1 MTDIPHNWTPTF
13 KLTSIEKPDMSPY
26 LFHMTTEESL
36 QKVLEDQEAGENKGR
51 LIAQIPRHCKNEE
64 YRIPMVCFTET
75 PPFALDFFRYRWSDN
90 KDRQNLKYGIGFD
103 KSSMVKKRVFPTFYV
118 NKEVQSQIFCS
129 ITMLGEF
136 DLENL
141 QSIECKDD
149 QLIQQLKQILEN
161 TSQTLESVKRLMFP
175 LLENNKYEGY
185 IWEREWRYTSH
196 DNADFIFSYADIR
209 IICCTDEDEN
219 NFKMIIGEEIIQN
232 NPIKFIR
239 TWEQYDEITDFINN
253 RSRDTDDNIKQRIQ
267 KVLAERKGI
276 ESYLS
281 HFAIQEKHI
290 SKIKNIK
297 NELDVQIKKIA
308 LIRVFEEISKNSAN
322 NLAKKE
328 IMDNEYEVV
337 IKAIAAYSQYRNK
350 KVVNKPSNYLIQ
362 AIQKQWKPSSN
373 QEKEI
378 TKITNLMNNIIEKD
392 LELDIT

>member
-1 MTDIPHNWTPTF
+1 
-13 KLTSIEKPDMSPY
+13 
-26 LFHMTTEESL
+26 
-36 QKVLEDQEAGENKGR
+36 
-51 LIAQIPRHCKNEE
+51 
-64 YRIPMVCFTET
+64 MVCFTET

-90 KDRQNLKYGIGFD
+90 KDRENLKYGIGFD

-149 QLIQQLKQILEN
+149 QLIQKLKQILEN

-185 IWEREWRYTSH
+185 IWEREWRYTSP
-196 DNADFIFSYADIR
+196 DNVDFIFSYAYIR
-209 IICCTDEDEN
+209 IICCTDEDES
-219 NFKMIIGEEIIQN
+219 NFKRIIGEEFIQS

-281 HFAIQEKHI
+281 HFSIQEKNI

-297 NELDVQIKKIA
+297 NELEVQIKKIA
-308 LIRVFEEISKNSAN
+308 LIRAFEEISKNSAN

-337 IKAIAAYSQYRNK
+337 IKAIAAYSQYRNNNL
-350 KVVNKPSNYLIQ
+350 VNKPSNYLIK

-373 QEKEI
+373 EEEEI

-392 LELDIT
+392 LEIDIK